1 MKSTVGLIGVGVAL
15 TALLVQCVGDSSI
28 PDSGGVDATTD
39 TIATDVANDVPPTDA
54 GSDSDADTASKHAY
68 AANFNG
74 ALLVFDMPLTSTSQ
88 PTVVLTS
95 NFTQPSD
102 IEIIPGGLQLLVV
115 DGAAG
120 NGPKLFVFDLPI
132 TQTSAPK
139 TAVALDF
146 QAIDGTFDN
155 EGNLWVAGFGN
166 KIEKFTMPLSSGQ
179 QPAQTVVMP
188 TGPLF
193 GINVTNSD
201 DLFVGGNGHLYRLA
215 LPSDAGVYPDGGL
228 DNQKIAAPTGIAFTN
243 SALFI
248 SDLSGKAVDDLPAP
262 IQSTTQPTQVGLTV
276 LNQPTRLRFTSN
288 GTLGVADGVRGIV
301 MLDAPAFATANVI
314 VPAVDGGPVTNIRG
328 ICFGP

>member
-1 MKSTVGLIGVGVAL
+1 MKSRAGLIGVGVAL
-15 TALLVQCVGDSSI
+15 TALLVHCVGDSSV
-28 PDSGGVDATTD
+28 PDDGGIDATTD
-39 TIATDVANDVPPTDA
+39 TITTDVTNDVLPTDA
-54 GSDSDADTASKHAY
+54 GSDGDADTATKHAY
-68 AANFNG
+68 AASFNG
-74 ALLVFDMPLTSTSQ
+74 ALLVFDMPLASTSQ

-102 IEIIPGGLQLLVV
+102 VEIVPGGLQLLVV
-115 DGAAG
+115 DGAGG

-132 TQTSAPK
+132 TQTSVPK
-139 TAVALDF
+139 TAVSLDF
-146 QAIDGTFDN
+146 QAVDGTFDN
-155 EGNLWVAGFGN
+155 QGNLWLAGFGN
-166 KIEKFTMPLSSGQ
+166 KLEKFTTPLSSGQ

-188 TGPLF
+188 TGGLF
-193 GINVTNSD
+193 GINVTGSD
-201 DLFVGGNGHLYRLA
+201 DLFVGGNGHLYHLS

-228 DNQKIAAPTGIAFTN
+228 DNQNVAAPTGIAFTN

-248 SDLSGKAVDDLPAP
+248 SNLSGKVVDDLPAP
-262 IQSTTQPTQVGLTV
+262 IQSSTQPTSIGGAF

-301 MLDAPAFATANVI
+301 MLDGPAYATANVI